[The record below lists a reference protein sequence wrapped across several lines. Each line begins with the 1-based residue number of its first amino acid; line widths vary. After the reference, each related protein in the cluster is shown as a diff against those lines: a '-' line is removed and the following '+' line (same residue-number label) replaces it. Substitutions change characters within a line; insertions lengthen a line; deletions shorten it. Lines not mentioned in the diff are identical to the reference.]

1 MSTRAGIVVT
11 GTEVLSGWITDRN
24 GPWVSQQL
32 LALGVEVGHLTVC
45 GDRPRDLT
53 AQLQFL
59 TDQGVDLIVTT
70 GGLGP
75 TADDLTVA
83 TVADFTGRQLRRDA
97 DIARTVDAVVRR
109 WRKYADAD
117 SLPPAMLAAVEK
129 QSLIPD
135 GAQPIP
141 PAGTAPGVAVPAGDG
156 HPTILILPGPPHELQ
171 SMWGAAMSTAPVVAA
186 VAGRSALTQETIR
199 AYGLSEPDLAVTLRD
214 AEQSID
220 GYSDLEVTTCMR
232 GGELEIVTRF
242 DDSTTASYDAL
253 VDMLSASY
261 GERIFSTDGSEV
273 DDVVIDALAGRTV
286 STAESCTGG
295 LIAARFTDRP
305 GSSAYFLGGVAAYA
319 NEVKSGV
326 LGVPAELINEHG
338 AVSEQVAAAM
348 ADGAR
353 TSVGTD
359 VAVSTTGIA
368 GPDGAR
374 PGKPVGTVCFGVAIA
389 GHETV
394 TATRHFPGDRRSVR
408 MLATVAAMHLL
419 ATHLREQ

>member
-83 TVADFTGRQLRRDA
+83 TVADFTGRELRRDA
-97 DIARTVDAVVRR
+97 DIARTVDGVVRR

-117 SLPPAMLAAVEK
+117 SLPPSMLAAVEK

-141 PAGTAPGVAVPAGDG
+141 PAGTAPGVAIPAGDR

-171 SMWGAAMSTAPVVAA
+171 SMWGAAMGSAPVSAA
-186 VAGRSALTQETIR
+186 LTGRSPVTQETIR

-326 LGVPAELINEHG
+326 LGVPADLIGEHG

-389 GHETV
+389 GRETV

-419 ATHLREQ
+419 AKHLRE